1 MPQRTPQKIGPALRH
16 VDSHSSIHEAALE
29 EAKELTELLERSVR
43 QNEREKAL
51 ELGLIIVEHWETRTL
66 QHALSE
72 EEGLYMEALERK
84 PELEH
89 VIVSLTRDHNL
100 MRKLVLEIKDQLDRG
115 MVTEKL
121 VQSFYALI
129 VIDELH
135 NEDEMEM
142 LEKEMEGSR
151 HAQ

>member
-1 MPQRTPQKIGPALRH
+1 MPHKSGPALRH

-43 QNEREKAL
+43 QGEMEKAL
-51 ELGLIIVEHWETRTL
+51 ELGYIIVEHWEARTL

-72 EEGLYMEALERK
+72 EEGLYMDALELK
-84 PELEH
+84 PELAP
-89 VIVSLTRDHNL
+89 VIISLTRDHNL
-100 MRKLVLEIKDQLDRG
+100 MRKLVLEIKDLLDQG
-115 MVTEKL
+115 VVSEKL

-142 LEKEMEGSR
+142 LEKEVEGLR